1 MRVLRRVGVAGGLS
15 SSEDDISMTS
25 KSTKL
30 IGSTGTSKG
39 HSRLVFST
47 SRELPA
53 ERSTPFPLLVDVEIG
68 SGPTLGLLAGCTT
81 GLSTGSFSGHIG
93 LSEGTLLSAV
103 TSR

>member
-47 SRELPA
+47 SRELA
-53 ERSTPFPLLVDVEIG
+53 EERSTLFPLSADVTIG
-68 SGPTLGLLAGCTT
+68 CDPTT
-81 GLSTGSFSGHIG
+81 GSSTGSFSGHIG
-93 LSEGTLLSAV
+93 LSKGTLPSSV
-103 TSR
+103 VSG